1 MYSGGAKSDP
11 CPTRVE
17 EEAIKRNTDCVYFLA
32 SPLTCKKG
40 SECEYRHSE
49 GARINPRD
57 CRFWLTGSCLNPKCL
72 FRHPPLDGLFGNP
85 GATPAPTV
93 TAYQT
98 PQLPKGNSSAY
109 DLSRNHVPCYYFQK
123 GACLKGDKCP
133 FMHGPLPA
141 ANPVTKYGS
150 SNTSQLENSQK
161 DSWGIRECSNQKN
174 LSSQTI
180 SKENADKPTNVLPS
194 TARDYTLLGN
204 SNDKSS
210 SQLLSHRIGFP
221 RSHFASVPIK
231 TSTNFPQ
238 HQDSLV
244 QPEGQYLHGE
254 AGEILEESSGVGL
267 TEMRKPSDQLQS
279 FGDRYLNGKRSEEAL
294 RETSPGFDVLVDDY
308 LDDTDD
314 FSRGS
319 IQVGREVVVEDGY
332 EQHHSGYESG
342 VRLDRDHHRG
352 DGEYQH
358 LGKQHTPGDLF
369 QHSNS
374 STSERVLEKPEVF
387 ERRWARRLRSSEDI
401 DDSDLRHRLMKHRR
415 VNDSSSTTRSQSHVE
430 PNSGGDSNNRD
441 RHRTHNSFRDQRR
454 SPETATI
461 SSRLRGRITFPKSS
475 SPEKPT
481 GSRDVRDRGRQGVK
495 LSTVMPSQ
503 HQGRLG
509 GRLGLGSNENHANA
523 RKPGSQQQ
531 TVDTV
536 DPLDFDGP
544 RSLAELKGAKADG
557 ISFAQSTRNND
568 SSASLEHNGIKSS
581 AVVPDFDAS
590 VSFEGPKP
598 LSVLLKR
605 KREVGSHNG
614 EILDISNYVK
624 ETNDIEVGSTNSAAA
639 PASQVQPGDALSKER
654 LEEFDEPRFET
665 VEEVNEEGLLHSED
679 EKITL
684 DQQVTGVATG
694 DAAEAYEPE
703 DFDQRY
709 GECDDY
715 EAEEGGYYQREDDM
729 DQMDVNVDE
738 NEEDDDFATKIGLIF
753 SGSTQQGR

>member
-161 DSWGIRECSNQKN
+161 DFWAIRECSNQKN

-194 TARDYTLLGN
+194 TARDYTLLEN

-221 RSHFASVPIK
+221 RSHLASVPIK

-244 QPEGQYLHGE
+244 EPEGQYLHGE

-352 DGEYQH
+352 EGEYQH
-358 LGKQHTPGDLF
+358 LGKQHTPGDLV

-415 VNDSSSTTRSQSHVE
+415 
-430 PNSGGDSNNRD
+430 
-441 RHRTHNSFRDQRR
+441 
-454 SPETATI
+454 
-461 SSRLRGRITFPKSS
+461 
-475 SPEKPT
+475 
-481 GSRDVRDRGRQGVK
+481 
-495 LSTVMPSQ
+495 
-503 HQGRLG
+503 GRLG

-523 RKPGSQQQ
+523 RKPGCQQQ

-568 SSASLEHNGIKSS
+568 STASLEHNGIKSS

-614 EILDISNYVK
+614 EILDISNDVK
-624 ETNDIEVGSTNSAAA
+624 ETNDIEIGSTNSAAA

-665 VEEVNEEGLLHSED
+665 VEEVNEEGKLLNNRKLTAMED
-679 EKITL
+679 LECKGSVFRIKKC
-684 DQQVTGVATG
+684 AF
-694 DAAEAYEPE
+694 
-703 DFDQRY
+703 DFLS
-709 GECDDY
+709 
-715 EAEEGGYYQREDDM
+715 M
-729 DQMDVNVDE
+729 
-738 NEEDDDFATKIGLIF
+738 EEDLIDDEEYGIWWELIERELRLK
-753 SGSTQQGR
+753 STFLYCDLNHVILNSCEEQKRSLTDLANRFFHCMEELDNAVKCRSISAARTCYCDAVRLLQELMAALTSDEC